1 MSSSLITT
9 LARIQYEITLWIY
22 PLWLIFGII
31 GCLLNLIVFSRP
43 SLRKTSCSICKL
55 SFFCNNEY
63 SSSCFQD
70 FFAAS
75 VDHLLTL
82 LVGVVPIVYSLNHPN
97 PQIQSLIFCKIRGYL
112 FQITLMLSRWYVAFA
127 CIDRYALTSNKVRL
141 RNFANNKFAYRII
154 VIVVLVWCIICS
166 HRLIFYEIKG
176 NLCGIVNNTIAALYQ
191 SAYVIIGGGI
201 LPVLI
206 MIICACLIR
215 KNLFEKKERRAE
227 HVRSYAQRQQQTI
240 DNQILRILLIQ
251 IICYIIFILPQ
262 MSYVVFNGIS
272 LTMLKQSSEHLAI
285 EQFVLFI
292 AECVLYM
299 FPVTSFYLYTLTSKT
314 FRKEL
319 LKYFYSVFDIFFGRQ
334 RVSPSM
340 NDATTRL
347 QRLSYTLNKKRFII
361 CSFLASFSFVIIVLY
376 E

>member
-1 MSSSLITT
+1 MMLSSLITT

-63 SSSCFQD
+63 IFSCFRD
-70 FFAAS
+70 FFGAS

-141 RNFANNKFAYRII
+141 RNFANNKFAYRIVVI
-154 VIVVLVWCIICS
+154 VILVWCIICS

-176 NLCGIVNNTIAALYQ
+176 NICGIVNNTIAALYQ

-215 KNLFEKKERRAE
+215 KNLFERKERRMEFASTQLS
-227 HVRSYAQRQQQTI
+227 RRQQTI
-240 DNQILRILLIQ
+240 DSQLLKILFIQ
-251 IICYIIFILPQ
+251 IIFYIIFILPQ
-262 MSYVVFNGIS
+262 MGNLVFNTVS
-272 LTMLKQSSEHLAI
+272 LTMPNRSSEHLAI

-319 LKYFYSVFDIFFGRQ
+319 LKYFLSFGFCCRGTQ
-334 RVSPSM
+334 VSPSS
-340 NDATTRL
+340 NTTVID
-347 QRLSYTLNKKRFII
+347 QHTKRH
-361 CSFLASFSFVIIVLY
+361 
-376 E
+376 